1 MFNFGFDPEQFAS
14 LGSSFDE
21 PDPFA
26 PEPLASVAQPALINP
41 ARSDYYVLDNKPK
54 PAAVA
59 PTSFVPDVFSS
70 NSGASFTAEDAQA
83 EKDSPTVFQSGFG
96 AYAKPDTKQND
107 YSGRTNLAEFHDTAY
122 SAMQNNDAGYE
133 SNRPNPFTGDINL
146 QAYQGSYI
154 APVVRE
160 LKEGGYTAFQKQEE
174 GAITKE
180 QVAQGIMDNMRG
192 AYVADN
198 PITQDFLDNP
208 TFDATKLYM
217 NTGGQTAFNMAIS
230 DEDPNAW
237 RERDKKGKYVDIS
250 GGRSKFGD
258 YSMVWV
264 ENPKGP
270 SGLDKALNNPVINI
284 AASLIP
290 GGTLALTAAK
300 AANGQTLHGMDY
312 ASAALSGFELSKTLQ
327 APVDAAKAAEVGR
340 AAADAS
346 VAAGKTSFEAMT
358 NAAFKA
364 EASALAGKGF
374 KILGKELSYA
384 ASKGLINAVAVGDP
398 KAAILGTFG
407 GELVAKGLEK
417 VGIGGLNPDGT
428 AITSWKG
435 IQIDDLSAGL
445 TRAVEEVGNGRD
457 VDEALAMG
465 LGKYIREGGT
475 LGAGTADTLTK
486 VVRDVVRPIGAAATD
501 LYKLV
506 EGAIPKGTDVNLDKV
521 KEVFSEANRLA
532 RQGASATDTLA
543 RKGLSEIDD
552 EFIQPIT
559 KPAGMLLSA
568 ADTLA
573 RKGLSEI
580 DDRVINPAGDLLSE
594 ADTLARKGF
603 SAFDDAVIQP
613 TGEFLSAVDTAARQE
628 LTKLDEGLY
637 DVQSPFSTPHFNS
650 LDGPEIDI
658 DIDLP
663 SFNFDSSRKGMLSGA
678 TTGKIFGDELFK
690 FKNNIELTEFGPMF
704 VEKEQEVDI
713 EEFLT
718 SPFESAFTSSER
730 FA

>member
-21 PDPFA
+21 PDPFSPTPVASIA
-26 PEPLASVAQPALINP
+26 PIAPIAEQPITQKQAAANSQALADKQKAEGLWEAGQKGVGSGVSSHKLPNQSEITYDSGSVYGTTEEALGNFSSFLGGLDTQYKDTTNKYGLMQFDP
-41 ARSDYYVLDNKPK
+41 SDYVRSGLSGPRALGTNASKDALNTYVKDNNIPLTQERDG
-54 PAAVA
+54 V
-59 PTSFVPDVFSS
+59 TYHLT
-70 NSGASFTAEDAQA
+70 G
-83 EKDSPTVFQSGFG
+83 G
-96 AYAKPDTKQND
+96 ND
-107 YSGRTNLAEFHDTAY
+107 R
-122 SAMQNNDAGYE
+122 NNDALHGMVSDGIWQDQGAVGTY
-133 SNRPNPFTGDINL
+133 STVYIDTSTSMFQDI
-146 QAYQGSYI
+146 I
-154 APVVRE
+154 
-160 LKEGGYTAFQKQEE
+160 
-174 GAITKE
+174 
-180 QVAQGIMDNMRG
+180 
-192 AYVADN
+192 
-198 PITQDFLDNP
+198 
-208 TFDATKLYM
+208 
-217 NTGGQTAFNMAIS
+217 
-230 DEDPNAW
+230 
-237 RERDKKGKYVDIS
+237 
-250 GGRSKFGD
+250 
-258 YSMVWV
+258 
-264 ENPKGP
+264 
-270 SGLDKALNNPVINI
+270 NNPVVNI
-284 AASLIP
+284 AANFIP

-300 AANGQTLHGMDY
+300 AASGQTLHGMDY

-327 APVDAAKAAEVGR
+327 APVNASKAADVGR

-346 VAAGKTSFEAMT
+346 VVAGKTSFEAMT
-358 NAAFKA
+358 NAAKTA

-398 KAAILGTFG
+398 KAAIIGTFG
-407 GELVAKGLEK
+407 GELVAEGLEK

-445 TRAVEEVGNGRD
+445 TKAVEEVGNGRD
-457 VDEALAMG
+457 VDEALVMG

-475 LGAGTADTLTK
+475 LGAGTADTLTE

-521 KEVFSEANRLA
+521 KEVLSEANRLA

-580 DDRVINPAGDLLSE
+580 DDRVINPAGDL
-594 ADTLARKGF
+594 
-603 SAFDDAVIQP
+603 
-613 TGEFLSAVDTAARQE
+613 LSAVDTAARQE

>member
-1 MFNFGFDPEQFAS
+1 
-14 LGSSFDE
+14 
-21 PDPFA
+21 
-26 PEPLASVAQPALINP
+26 
-41 ARSDYYVLDNKPK
+41 
-54 PAAVA
+54 
-59 PTSFVPDVFSS
+59 
-70 NSGASFTAEDAQA
+70 
-83 EKDSPTVFQSGFG
+83 
-96 AYAKPDTKQND
+96 
-107 YSGRTNLAEFHDTAY
+107 
-122 SAMQNNDAGYE
+122 
-133 SNRPNPFTGDINL
+133 
-146 QAYQGSYI
+146 
-154 APVVRE
+154 
-160 LKEGGYTAFQKQEE
+160 
-174 GAITKE
+174 
-180 QVAQGIMDNMRG
+180 
-192 AYVADN
+192 
-198 PITQDFLDNP
+198 
-208 TFDATKLYM
+208 
-217 NTGGQTAFNMAIS
+217 
-230 DEDPNAW
+230 
-237 RERDKKGKYVDIS
+237 
-250 GGRSKFGD
+250 
-258 YSMVWV
+258 
-264 ENPKGP
+264 
-270 SGLDKALNNPVINI
+270 
-284 AASLIP
+284 
-290 GGTLALTAAK
+290 
-300 AANGQTLHGMDY
+300 MDY

-327 APVDAAKAAEVGR
+327 APVNASKAADVGR

-346 VAAGKTSFEAMT
+346 VVAGKTSFEAMT
-358 NAAFKA
+358 NAAKTA

-398 KAAILGTFG
+398 KAAIIGTFG
-407 GELVAKGLEK
+407 GELVAEGLEK

-445 TRAVEEVGNGRD
+445 TKAVEEVGNGRD
-457 VDEALAMG
+457 VDEALVMG

-475 LGAGTADTLTK
+475 LGAGTADTLTE

-521 KEVFSEANRLA
+521 KEVLSEANRLA

-580 DDRVINPAGDLLSE
+580 DDRVINPAGDL
-594 ADTLARKGF
+594 
-603 SAFDDAVIQP
+603 
-613 TGEFLSAVDTAARQE
+613 LSAVDTAARQE

>member
-1 MFNFGFDPEQFAS
+1 MVSDGIWQDQGAVGTYSTVYIDTSTSMFQ
-14 LGSSFDE
+14 
-21 PDPFA
+21 
-26 PEPLASVAQPALINP
+26 
-41 ARSDYYVLDNKPK
+41 
-54 PAAVA
+54 
-59 PTSFVPDVFSS
+59 
-70 NSGASFTAEDAQA
+70 
-83 EKDSPTVFQSGFG
+83 
-96 AYAKPDTKQND
+96 
-107 YSGRTNLAEFHDTAY
+107 
-122 SAMQNNDAGYE
+122 
-133 SNRPNPFTGDINL
+133 DI
-146 QAYQGSYI
+146 I
-154 APVVRE
+154 
-160 LKEGGYTAFQKQEE
+160 
-174 GAITKE
+174 
-180 QVAQGIMDNMRG
+180 
-192 AYVADN
+192 
-198 PITQDFLDNP
+198 
-208 TFDATKLYM
+208 
-217 NTGGQTAFNMAIS
+217 
-230 DEDPNAW
+230 
-237 RERDKKGKYVDIS
+237 
-250 GGRSKFGD
+250 
-258 YSMVWV
+258 
-264 ENPKGP
+264 
-270 SGLDKALNNPVINI
+270 NNPVVNI
-284 AASLIP
+284 AANFIP

-300 AANGQTLHGMDY
+300 AASGQTLHGMDY

-327 APVDAAKAAEVGR
+327 APVNASKAADVGR

-346 VAAGKTSFEAMT
+346 VVAGKTSFEAMT
-358 NAAFKA
+358 NAAKTA

-398 KAAILGTFG
+398 KAAIIGTFG
-407 GELVAKGLEK
+407 GELVAEGLEK

-445 TRAVEEVGNGRD
+445 TKAVEEVGNGRD
-457 VDEALAMG
+457 VDEALVMG

-475 LGAGTADTLTK
+475 LGAGTADTLTE

-521 KEVFSEANRLA
+521 KEVLSEANRLA

-552 EFIQPIT
+552 
-559 KPAGMLLSA
+559 
-568 ADTLA
+568 
-573 RKGLSEI
+573 
-580 DDRVINPAGDLLSE
+580 RVINPAGDL
-594 ADTLARKGF
+594 
-603 SAFDDAVIQP
+603 
-613 TGEFLSAVDTAARQE
+613 LSAVDTAARQE

>member
-174 GAITKE
+174 GTITKE
-180 QVAQGIMDNMRG
+180 QVAEGILKIQGEYAFG
-192 AYVADN
+192 N
-198 PITQDFLDNP
+198 PLTQDFVEDP
-208 TFDATKLYM
+208 VFDATKLYM

-327 APVDAAKAAEVGR
+327 APVNASKAADVGR

-346 VAAGKTSFEAMT
+346 VVAGKTSFEAMT
-358 NAAFKA
+358 NAAKTA

-398 KAAILGTFG
+398 KAAIIGTFG
-407 GELVAKGLEK
+407 GELVAEGLEK

-445 TRAVEEVGNGRD
+445 TKAVEEVGNGRD
-457 VDEALAMG
+457 VDEALVMG

-475 LGAGTADTLTK
+475 LGAGTADTLTR

-521 KEVFSEANRLA
+521 KEVLSEANRLA

-580 DDRVINPAGDLLSE
+580 DDRVINPAGDL
-594 ADTLARKGF
+594 
-603 SAFDDAVIQP
+603 
-613 TGEFLSAVDTAARQE
+613 LSAVDTAARQE

>member
-506 EGAIPKGTDVNLDKV
+506 EGAIPDLPEGSLPD
-521 KEVFSEANRLA
+521 
-532 RQGASATDTLA
+532 
-543 RKGLSEIDD
+543 LSGIGD
-552 EFIQPIT
+552 
-559 KPAGMLLSA
+559 ALSA

-573 RKGLSEI
+573 RKKLREFDKTIQPVTKPIGGMLSAANTATRE
-580 DDRVINPAGDLLSE
+580 VLSE
-594 ADTLARKGF
+594 ADTLARQGL

-663 SFNFDSSRKGMLSGA
+663 SFNLDFGSSRKGMLSGA